1 MDVFFNI
8 NLYEHHVRKLYSLAY
23 TNWLEHDASIYAQRK
38 VGEIKGAIRSR
49 KSKKNR
55 QYNDLKKKDR
65 RTDNTMT

>member
-1 MDVFFNI
+1 M
-8 NLYEHHVRKLYSLAY
+8 AY
-23 TNWLEHDASIYAQRK
+23 TNWLEHDASIYARRK

-55 QYNDLKKKDR
+55 QYNDLKKKTEEQTIQWPKEKDR